1 MKTERVRPS
10 ENKTTPSLLRDRR
23 GAVLVEFI
31 VALMPMMMTFFGFVE
46 VSKIYAAKLATKHA
60 TITAARAAA
69 VFSNA
74 HENNPG
80 AEGSGEEQAKG
91 AAAAALGPWIGN
103 GAISSVDV
111 TVTDRS
117 SKEDPYGPVT
127 VKVTATYQCKVP
139 MMGQVVCKGGTMKIP
154 YEATMPHQG
163 AKYKA
168 E

>member
-1 MKTERVRPS
+1 MSTREKP
-10 ENKTTPSLLRDRR
+10 TTSLLRNSR
-23 GAVLVEFI
+23 GAVLVEFV

-60 TITAARAAA
+60 AITAARAAA
-69 VFSNA
+69 VFSNQ

-111 TVTDRS
+111 TVTDQS
-117 SKEDPYGPVT
+117 SKDDPYGPVK
-127 VKVTATYQCKVP
+127 VKVSATYQCKVP
-139 MMGQVVCKGGTMKIP
+139 MMGRIVCKGGTMKIP